1 MKTSDWKPQYKSFLR
16 NLVDEKYSYIVFSTY
31 KDITRNS
38 KSYRLS
44 LFRIEDE
51 KKQTTTYD
59 LAVFLKPTKSYR
71 GQMVGYIDGCFED
84 INEYLMNEFNIDLK
98 E

>member
-1 MKTSDWKPQYKSFLR
+1 MKTSEWKPQYKSFLR

-44 LFRIEDE
+44 LFRVEDE

-71 GQMVGYIDGCFED
+71 GQMVKYIEGYFED